1 MRSFAAHASVAVAL
15 VVAALLAVSGS
26 LTGASPWSPDGLFY
40 QARVYELQGMDQ
52 DAALQKAFEGPLAPD
67 LRKEDPDRSGDR
79 GWVSYN
85 AQFYERRQ
93 TVPLAAYAIE
103 PLAGDRAVLDV
114 SLAGY
119 VAAVLALFWLLR
131 LRFRLVTSALVTFGT
146 VFLPALTHHSSYPLT
161 DSWGLA
167 LMTAALAAAILT
179 LERDRRWIV
188 AWVAAVLLLSFT
200 RDSTWIPILAAAWVA
215 LKLRSR
221 VSVWL
226 VGTGVAAALPAV
238 LAFSVPMRELL
249 AQMLNDIQPAP
260 DASWTSI
267 LADYPP
273 AIVDFLQADGGF
285 VRDGAW
291 YSAFYLLGG
300 IVLLFALSRGPAGGP
315 AASLIK
321 AAACA
326 AALYVFVVPVF
337 SAFRV
342 ELALVP
348 MAAYGLALAVERVA
362 ARVQVP
368 SPLRVPAP
376 ITHD

>member
-1 MRSFAAHASVAVAL
+1 MRSFAVHASVAVAL
-15 VVAALLAVSGS
+15 VIAALIAVSGS

-40 QARVYELQGMDQ
+40 QARVYELQGMEEQ
-52 DAALQKAFEGPLAPD
+52 QALEKAFQGPLAAE
-67 LRKEDPDRSGDR
+67 LREEDPTRSGDPA
-79 GWVSYN
+79 WVSYN

-103 PLAGDRAVLDV
+103 PLSGDRAVLDV

-131 LRFRLVTSALVTFGT
+131 LRFRLLTASLVTLGT

-188 AWVAAVLLLSFT
+188 AWTAALLLLSFT

-215 LKLRSR
+215 FNLRSR
-221 VSVWL
+221 VSYAL
-226 VGTGVAAALPAV
+226 VGTGIAAALPAV
-238 LAFSVPMRELL
+238 LAYSVPMRELL

-291 YSAFYLLGG
+291 YSAIYLLGG
-300 IVLLFALSRGPAGGP
+300 LLLLYALSRGASGQPAM
-315 AASLIK
+315 SLIK

-326 AALYVFVVPVF
+326 AALYVLVVPVF

-348 MAAYGLALAVERVA
+348 MAAYGIAMAVERLA
-362 ARVQVP
+362 TRVQVP
-368 SPLRVPAP
+368 APLRVPASVP
-376 ITHD
+376 HD